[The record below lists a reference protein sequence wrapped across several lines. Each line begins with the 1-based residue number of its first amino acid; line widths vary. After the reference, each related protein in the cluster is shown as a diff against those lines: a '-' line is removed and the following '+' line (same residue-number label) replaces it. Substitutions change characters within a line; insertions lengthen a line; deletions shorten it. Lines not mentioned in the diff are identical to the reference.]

1 MSEDQIKAKLDTL
14 ADFQAMAQAME
25 LEKQQLLDAAI
36 PAEVKER
43 MAEIEAEFSGK
54 LDAAKV
60 NIDALTEEVKAAV
73 VSNGASVKGAF
84 LHAVWAK
91 GRVSWDDKGLAG
103 YMVAHPEINAFR
115 REGSP
120 SVSIRSVK

>member
-1 MSEDQIKAKLDTL
+1 MNEELIKVKLDTL
-14 ADFQAMAQAME
+14 ADFQAMAQALE

-60 NIDALTEEVKAAV
+60 NIDTLTEEVKAAV
-73 VSNGASVKGAF
+73 VGNGASVKGAF

-115 REGSP
+115 KEGSP